1 MQRSTGR
8 HRQAPDLLGT
18 HSKKFFFQD
27 QPVVVERGSKRQ
39 FPLRLH
45 WRVLDV
51 PRTKS
56 YRKKA
61 LELQCHSRG
70 CAADEIA
77 LSVME
82 SREDKKT
89 QSRSRIHL
97 QPMRCPGNWRI
108 GRVPSALMQVVR
120 VVLSGDTPCTLDD
133 RLGSK
138 RHWGIL
144 LQPTVGLVALRR
156 CIQHV
161 RSRQCT
167 VYLQFYL

>member
-1 MQRSTGR
+1 MLGAHSTKF
-8 HRQAPDLLGT
+8 LL
-18 HSKKFFFQD
+18 HD
-27 QPVVVERGSKRQ
+27 QPVVLERGSKRQ

-45 WRVLDV
+45 RCLLDV
-51 PRTKS
+51 PRTRS
-56 YRKKA
+56 QRKKA
-61 LELQCHSRG
+61 LELQCHSRD

-97 QPMRCPGNWRI
+97 QPMCCPGKWRI
-108 GRVPSALMQVVR
+108 GRIPSALMQVVR
-120 VVLSGDTPCTLDD
+120 VVLSGNLPYTRHTLDD

-144 LQPTVGLVALRR
+144 WRPTAGSVARRR

-161 RSRQCT
+161 CSRQCT
-167 VYLQFYL
+167 VYFQFSL